1 MGNVCVR
8 VFSCM
13 AGWGEWWA
21 EVLKFCVLE
30 RWRRQGRGG
39 GTHSFWMS
47 TALTVCSSSHIW
59 HWRDQFHHFF
69 FFFILPA
76 VILTPARLLGLIWLQ
91 AMCGLACLA
100 GSPMGGGRTCACVY
114 ACMWVRGGG
123 GVRWGG
129 TLWVHLVF
137 HRANTCSPIYQIN
150 ETKSW
155 R

>member
-69 FFFILPA
+69 FFYFACGHIDSSQAVGSDMTAGYVWASLPGWFPHGWRPNVCVCVCMYVSEGRRGCKVGRNSVSA
-76 VILTPARLLGLIWLQ
+76 FSFPQGKYLL
-91 AMCGLACLA
+91 
-100 GSPMGGGRTCACVY
+100 S
-114 ACMWVRGGG
+114 
-123 GVRWGG
+123 
-129 TLWVHLVF
+129 HLP
-137 HRANTCSPIYQIN
+137 N
-150 ETKSW
+150 
-155 R
+155 